1 MALYFYPPSFIIWLA
16 GLAIS
21 TLWRRP
27 SSSPTP
33 PSWLLDITHNPAVT
47 TATDTTVTTIHWQHN
62 YLYTTKS
69 TVRIVVG
76 ALVDGYVD
84 GVAAFKGCSGGCGS
98 GGDMNGPNTN
108 KTVVRLIT
116 QPTYRFIEHARLP
129 VLVLSLGTIDETVAE
144 DVVVYAPETVLT
156 IRRRAREPLHSVNRW
171 RTFWGQRQREMENVT
186 NQSEYT
192 ES

>member
-1 MALYFYPPSFIIWLA
+1 MQSPGKNKLKCGQFHLIRCRSSPLPPWYNSPPLPLLVPCIYICRHPMALYFYPPSFIIWLA

-21 TLWRRP
+21 TLWRRPRRP

-76 ALVDGYVD
+76 ALVDGYMYVWR
-84 GVAAFKGCSGGCGS
+84 CS
-98 GGDMNGPNTN
+98 
-108 KTVVRLIT
+108 V
-116 QPTYRFIEHARLP
+116 
-129 VLVLSLGTIDETVAE
+129 
-144 DVVVYAPETVLT
+144 
-156 IRRRAREPLHSVNRW
+156 
-171 RTFWGQRQREMENVT
+171 QRM
-186 NQSEYT
+186 
-192 ES
+192 